1 MTAVKKGTIA
11 IFYGWP
17 STVQATYTVQGAI
30 GVFKKYDLLVLGS
43 GLEEP
48 SHADHANT
56 VQIIA
61 GIPNTKVYGYI
72 ASTIGIDLIKEKI
85 DKWSTMG
92 VAGIFCDVFG
102 FDFEVSRTKQN
113 DIVDYI
119 HDKGLSAFVNTWNP
133 DDAFKPTESGLIT
146 HLDHRDWILAE
157 SYQIINDNYQSTEEW
172 LTRSK
177 KLVSY
182 RKTTGTK
189 LAAITT
195 TVSGTFDQDKFDYAY
210 FSSLLFN
217 FDAFG
222 WGEVSFSSISGEL
235 PFRKRKHVYG
245 NQIISDVNIE
255 DGFVSVKTNVG
266 ISINTVLRKATT
278 EVE

>member
-1 MTAVKKGTIA
+1 MTTIKKGTLA

-30 GVFKKYDLLVLGS
+30 TVFKKYEVVVLGS

-61 GIPNTKVYGYI
+61 GIPSTKVFGYI
-72 ASTIGIDLIKEKI
+72 PSTIGLDLIKEKI

-92 VAGIFCDVFG
+92 IAGVFADVFG
-102 FDFEVSRTKQN
+102 FDFDVSRSKQN
-113 DIVDYI
+113 EIVDYI
-119 HDKGLSAFVNTWNP
+119 HDKGLSAFVNCWNS
-133 DDAFKPTESGLIT
+133 DDAFAPTESGLIT
-146 HLDHRDWILAE
+146 HLGPKDFILAE
-157 SYQIINDNYQSTEEW
+157 SFQIINDNYQSTEEW

-182 RKTTGTK
+182 RKATGTK
-189 LAAITT
+189 IAAITT
-195 TVSGTFDQDKFDYAY
+195 TVSGSFDQEKFDYAY
-210 FSSLLFN
+210 YSSLLFN
-217 FDAFG
+217 FDLFG
-222 WGEVSFSSISGEL
+222 WGEANFSASSGEL
-235 PFRKRKHVYG
+235 PFRKRKHVSG
-245 NQIISDVNIE
+245 DKIISDINIE
-255 DGFVSVKTNVG
+255 DGIVSVKTNVG
-266 ISINTVLRKATT
+266 IAINTVLRKAST